1 VVRRLVAGVCRCV
14 GNGTTHV
21 VALSTIA
28 PVAYDAGE
36 MTQTTL
42 EPRAQIG
49 LDHPNIDD
57 WRTFLQAHALI
68 SRRLDLELRAEQA
81 MSLAEYDALVQLAVA
96 TGRRLRM
103 NQLADRVLLSRS
115 GVTRLVDRLVA
126 DGFVTRTQCTTDAR
140 GAEACL
146 TQEGFDRL
154 RAASE
159 THRRG
164 VTRYFLDALTGGE
177 LATMGRTLGVI
188 VGGLRAQAA
197 IDGPPACDDVDD
209 VAERRPA

>member
-1 VVRRLVAGVCRCV
+1 MTETTVRP
-14 GNGTTHV
+14 
-21 VALSTIA
+21 IA
-28 PVAYDAGE
+28 E
-36 MTQTTL
+36 
-42 EPRAQIG
+42 IG

-96 TGRRLRM
+96 ANRRLRM

-126 DGFVTRTQCTTDAR
+126 DGLVTRTQCTTDAR

-146 TQEGFDRL
+146 TQAGFDRL

-164 VTRYFLDALTGGE
+164 VTRYFLDAVTGDE
-177 LATMGRTLGVI
+177 LATMGRTLGI
-188 VGGLRAQAA
+188 VAGGLRALAA
-197 IDGPPACDDVDD
+197 IDGTATCDDVDD
-209 VAERRPA
+209 VAERRLA